1 MALIRCGLI
10 WRPMFCPFAVR
21 AAVNKGVLV
30 LMACVVER
38 CEGRRERHRGHPRA
52 ALVRV
57 LATLRR
63 CLREGT
69 PWRGL
74 RASDEQASGSTLR
87 RTLARWA
94 EQDVLGRAHAMMVSL
109 LRRPGPD
116 LIVDSSSVRAKRGGA
131 LTGPN
136 PTDRGK
142 MGTKYHV
149 AVTRDGIPVA
159 CAATGA
165 NVPGTVL
172 FERLFLA
179 ARAAAGRIRTALA
192 DRGYDAESNRALCR
206 RHGTRPPIGKR
217 MTRHGS
223 GLGRRRWPVE
233 RTNAWRLENKRLA
246 LRYDRKGIIGEA
258 LLHAACLLLVAPR
271 LAREL

>member
-1 MALIRCGLI
+1 M
-10 WRPMFCPFAVR
+10 
-21 AAVNKGVLV
+21 NKGVLV
-30 LMACVVER
+30 LAACVVER
-38 CEGRRERHRGHPRA
+38 CEGLRGERRRGRGHPRA
-52 ALVRV
+52 DTVRV

-63 CLREGT
+63 FLREGT

-74 RASDEQASGSTLR
+74 RASKEQASGSTLR

-94 EQDVLGRAHAMMVSL
+94 ETDVLGRAHAMMVDL

-142 MGTKYHV
+142 QGTKYHV
-149 AVTRDGIPVA
+149 AVTRDGLPVA

-165 NVPGTVL
+165 NVPDTAL
-172 FERLFLA
+172 FERLF
-179 ARAAAGRIRTALA
+179 RAALRVMGRGRLRTALA
-192 DRGYDAESNRALCR
+192 DRGYDAEHHRALCR
-206 RHGTRPPIGKR
+206 DHGVRPRIGKR
-217 MTRHGS
+217 KTKHGS
-223 GLGRRRWPVE
+223 GLGKRRWPVE
-233 RTNAWRLENKRLA
+233 RTNAWLLENRRLA
-246 LRYDRKGIIGEA
+246 LRYDRLNFVITS
-258 LLHAACLLLVAPR
+258 LLQAACLLMVAPR